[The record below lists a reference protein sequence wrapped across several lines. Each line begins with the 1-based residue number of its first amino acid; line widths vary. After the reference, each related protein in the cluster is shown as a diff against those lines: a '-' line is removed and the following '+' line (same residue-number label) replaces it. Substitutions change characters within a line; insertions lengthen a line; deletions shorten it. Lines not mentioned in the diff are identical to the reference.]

1 MLTNL
6 VEEYSLELKGR
17 SLAMLT
23 FAGNGDQAL
32 VELSRQK
39 RPIGRLQFGV
49 EVETTLEK
57 NKARKQ
63 ENFP

>member
-1 MLTNL
+1 M
-6 VEEYSLELKGR
+6 KGR

>member
-17 SLAMLT
+17 SLVMLT

-32 VELSRQK
+32 VEFSRQK
-39 RPIGRLQFGV
+39 RSIGRLQFGV